1 MKKAVWFGLQAH
13 GVISMENKNI
23 QSFTEV
29 GKIIPWEGFNM
40 PFIKVLICN
49 AGMVFKAHI

>member
-1 MKKAVWFGLQAH
+1 
-13 GVISMENKNI
+13 MENKNI

-40 PFIKVLICN
+40 PFIKVLLCN
-49 AGMVFKAHI
+49 TGMVFKAHI